1 MSVHID
7 IQIADDISESIEEP
21 PPSHMLCVWAQAAWQ
36 GEVQAE
42 AVLSLRIVSTAESQQ
57 LNHQYRGKNTAT
69 NVLSFPMQME
79 CDTETLM
86 DDDLLAAQQHETSLI
101 MAQNIL
107 GDLAICAEVV
117 EHEAHQQGKSQQA
130 HWAHMVVH
138 GMLHLQGFDHIE
150 DDEAQEMEQLE
161 SRIMQQL
168 KFADPYLTNTSNL
181 IESSMMEKK

>member
-1 MSVHID
+1 MSVQID

-21 PPSHMLCVWAQAAWQ
+21 PPSHLLSAWAQAAWQ
-36 GEVQAE
+36 GAVDAE
-42 AVLSLRIVSTAESQQ
+42 SVLSLRIVSSTESQN
-57 LNHQYRGKNTAT
+57 LNHQYRGRNTAT

-79 CDTETLM
+79 VLSGVE
-86 DDDLLAAQQHETSLI
+86 QHEDQLK
-101 MAQNIL
+101 MAQAIL

-117 EHEAHQQGKSQQA
+117 AREAHQQNKSQQA

-150 DDEAQEMEQLE
+150 DNEAQVMEQLE

-168 KFADPYLTNTSNL
+168 GFSDPYLTNTSDL
-181 IESSMMEKK
+181 IEPSMMEKK